1 LAAVLNDR
9 LEKVLRGQ
17 HDTGTAPDKSP
28 RFNPETRVKKG
39 KTPPALGGPSK
50 RTLQVMII

>member
-1 LAAVLNDR
+1 MAAVLNDR